1 MASKFTQNQRK
12 KEKELLK
19 QKGLWT
25 DYVNYR
31 EALKQDGVPAAEAR
45 QQALAKYLPEKG
57 FSSPADDG
65 GESDST
71 PRQSAGDKSADAALS
86 VHNNCQDEP
95 VEPRRLLNWVLSYL
109 FCEDVT
115 PDMAPNRESW
125 SVLHAIRKGGMEAQQ
140 EFVKTWMQYNKPS
153 KKEQEREGF
162 EDDNRKTLSV
172 ITKLEQAIQQ
182 AKIKEMRKRK
192 PA

>member
-1 MASKFTQNQRK
+1 
-12 KEKELLK
+12 
-19 QKGLWT
+19 
-25 DYVNYR
+25 
-31 EALKQDGVPAAEAR
+31 
-45 QQALAKYLPEKG
+45 
-57 FSSPADDG
+57 
-65 GESDST
+65 
-71 PRQSAGDKSADAALS
+71 
-86 VHNNCQDEP
+86 
-95 VEPRRLLNWVLSYL
+95 
-109 FCEDVT
+109 
-115 PDMAPNRESW
+115 MAPNRESW